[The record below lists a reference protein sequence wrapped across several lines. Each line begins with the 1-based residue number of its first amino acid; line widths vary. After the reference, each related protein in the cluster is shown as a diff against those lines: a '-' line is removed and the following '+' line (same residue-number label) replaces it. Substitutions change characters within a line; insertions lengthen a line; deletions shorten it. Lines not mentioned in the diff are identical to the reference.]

1 VKCETNKLLLVIVV
15 GNVYIKGFVY
25 SPHLTQQLHILV
37 DLNVLCCSACEINV
51 IDRMFGN
58 VINKRQLFDFRP
70 SVMLGSYQLK
80 CAAVHFKKLA
90 GIGRVGGG
98 NSYRSIKPVH

>member
-1 VKCETNKLLLVIVV
+1 VKYVTHKLFLVIVA

-37 DLNVLCCSACEINV
+37 DLNVLFFSMCEINV
-51 IDRMFGN
+51 KDRMFGN

-80 CAAVHFKKLA
+80 RPPVHFNKL
-90 GIGRVGGG
+90 GG
-98 NSYRSIKPVH
+98 